1 MTTAPQVPEPPDG
14 VPHRVLITFCIVGA
28 TLMQALD
35 QTIANVALPYIRAVQ
50 RSIYDTHS
58 EDGTDAAKGDA
69 MASVCDIVNAIEAQ
83 DVGGE
88 RAQACKDAGIASDAA
103 GVFCEAT
110 VADVVIAV
118 VSRPEELHLRP
129 LADRA

>member
-1 MTTAPQVPEPPDG
+1 MPGLRILTLS
-14 VPHRVLITFCIVGA
+14 RA
-28 TLMQALD
+28 TYSD
-35 QTIANVALPYIRAVQ
+35 RAVQ

-88 RAQACKDAGIASDAA
+88 RRKRAKMPGLHRMRLASSAKLP
-103 GVFCEAT
+103 
-110 VADVVIAV
+110 
-118 VSRPEELHLRP
+118 SRM
-129 LADRA
+129 